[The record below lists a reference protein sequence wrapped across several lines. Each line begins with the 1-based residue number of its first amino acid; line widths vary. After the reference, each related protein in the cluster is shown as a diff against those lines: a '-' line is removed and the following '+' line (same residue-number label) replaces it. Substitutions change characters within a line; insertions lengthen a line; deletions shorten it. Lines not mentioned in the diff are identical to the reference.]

1 MHYCPNKQWI
11 SSARDSKWG
20 KSPIPFLNERRK
32 QMATT
37 KMWKVQKRL
46 DHVIDYA
53 TNEEKTRK
61 NSNGYE
67 IDRFDSIR

>member
-1 MHYCPNKQWI
+1 L
-11 SSARDSKWG
+11 SARDSKWG